1 VRAARRDHR
10 LVDDRE
16 DLAAVVV
23 EYLHGISAIL
33 MSIDEHTES
42 IDLYLGGEDGEEEA
56 DS

>member
-1 VRAARRDHR
+1 
-10 LVDDRE
+10 VDDRE
-16 DLAAVVV
+16 DPAAVIV
-23 EYLHGISAIL
+23 EFLHGISAIL